1 MNKITDDNCLRIP
14 VPADFNFEECL
25 IFLNRSLQE
34 NLHRIKDGRIR
45 KLIRHQDEL
54 ILVEIT
60 HANRYLHLEFLNG
73 APSEEGMRAV
83 AEYVWGWFD
92 LKTDLTPFYELAAG
106 DPILQPI
113 VKKYYGLRILGM
125 PDLFEA
131 MAWAI
136 MGQQI
141 NLTFA
146 YTLKKRLVENF
157 GSSFVYEGESYYW
170 AFPSFE
176 TIAALSES
184 DLTPLQ
190 FSGRKAE
197 YLIGVA
203 GEMAEGK
210 LAKEQFMNRNDTE
223 KIEKELV
230 VLRGI
235 GPWSANYVMMKCLAI
250 PSAFPLADVGLHNAL
265 KAQLGL
271 EQKPSLAEIEHYAK
285 NWKGWEAY
293 ATFYLWRSLYE

>member
-1 MNKITDDNCLRIP
+1 MISKTNNNCLK
-14 VPADFNFEECL
+14 VPTPAEFNFEECL
-25 IFLNRSLQE
+25 VFLNRSGQE
-34 NLHRIKDGRIR
+34 NLHRIKDGKIS
-45 KLIRHQDEL
+45 KLLNHQEEL
-54 ILVEIT
+54 MLIGIT
-60 HANRYLHLEFLNG
+60 HSDRHLSIEFLNG
-73 APSEEGMRAV
+73 VPSERGQRA
-83 AEYVWGWFD
+83 AADYVWEWFD
-92 LKTDLTPFYELAAG
+92 LKTDLFPFYDMAAF
-106 DPILQPI
+106 DPILQRI
-113 VKKYYGLRILGM
+113 VKNHYGLRILAI

-131 MAWAI
+131 LAWAI

-157 GSSFVYEGESYYW
+157 GASLDYEGETYW
-170 AFPSFE
+170 TFPSFQA
-176 TIAALSES
+176 IAALETS
-184 DLTPLQ
+184 DLTQFQ

-203 GEMAEGK
+203 GEMAKGT
-210 LAKEQFMNRNDTE
+210 LVKENFMNRRDTQT
-223 KIEKELV
+223 IEKELV
-230 VLRGI
+230 AFRGI

-265 KAQLGL
+265 KKQLNL
-271 EQKPSLAEIEHYAK
+271 EKKPSLAEIEHHAE

>member
-1 MNKITDDNCLRIP
+1 MKTTTDDNCLRIP
-14 VPADFNFEECL
+14 TPADFNFEECL

-34 NLHRIKDGRIR
+34 NLHRIEDGRIR
-45 KLIRHQDEL
+45 KLIRDEEEM
-54 ILVEIT
+54 ILFEIT
-60 HANRYLHLEFLNG
+60 HSHRHLQLEFLNG
-73 APSEEGMRAV
+73 TPSEAGQRA
-83 AEYVWGWFD
+83 AGDYVWQWFD
-92 LKTDLTPFYELAAG
+92 LKTDLTPFYELAEQDA
-106 DPILQPI
+106 ILQPI
-113 VKKYYGLRILGM
+113 VRRYYGLRILGM

-157 GSSFVYEGESYYW
+157 GSPFVYEGEDYW

-176 TIAALSES
+176 TIAALSVS
-184 DLTPLQ
+184 DLTSLQ

-210 LAKEQFMNRNDTE
+210 LAREQFMERNDTE
-223 KIEKELV
+223 AIEKELV
-230 VLRGI
+230 ALRGI

-265 KAQLGL
+265 KVQLGL
-271 EQKPSLAEIEHYAK
+271 EQKPTFAEIERYAE

>member
-1 MNKITDDNCLRIP
+1 MISKTNGNYLRIS

-34 NLHRIKDGRIR
+34 NLHRIKNGRIR
-45 KLIRHQDEL
+45 KLINHQEEL
-54 ILVEIT
+54 VLFEIT
-60 HANRYLHLEFLNG
+60 HSNRQLHLEFLNG
-73 APSEEGMRAV
+73 VPSEEGQRA
-83 AEYVWGWFD
+83 AADYVWEWFD
-92 LKTDLTPFYELAAG
+92 LKKDLTPFYDMAAQ

-113 VKKYYGLRILGM
+113 VKEYWGLRILGM

-131 MAWAI
+131 LAWAI

-146 YTLKKRLVENF
+146 YSLKKRLVENF
-157 GSSFVYEGESYYW
+157 GASLVHEEEVYW
-170 AFPSFE
+170 TFPSFE
-176 TIAALSES
+176 AIAALEMN
-184 DLTPLQ
+184 DLTQLQ

-203 GEMAEGK
+203 GEMAKGS
-210 LAKEQFMNRNDTE
+210 LLKENFMNRRDTE
-223 KIEKELV
+223 TIEKELV
-230 VLRGI
+230 AFRGI

-250 PSAFPLADVGLHNAL
+250 PSAFPIADVGLHNAL
-265 KAQLGL
+265 KKQLDL
-271 EQKPSLAEIEHYAK
+271 EKKPSIAEIEHHAE

-293 ATFYLWRSLYE
+293 ATFYLWRSLL

>member
-1 MNKITDDNCLRIP
+1 MKTTTDDNCLRIP
-14 VPADFNFEECL
+14 TPADFNFEECL

-34 NLHRIKDGRIR
+34 NLHRIEDGRIR
-45 KLIRHQDEL
+45 KLIRDEEEM
-54 ILVEIT
+54 ILFEIA
-60 HANRYLHLEFLNG
+60 HSHRHLQLEFLNG
-73 APSEEGMRAV
+73 TPSEAGQRA
-83 AEYVWGWFD
+83 AGDYVWQWFD
-92 LKTDLTPFYELAAG
+92 LKTDLTPFYELAEQDA
-106 DPILQPI
+106 ILQPI
-113 VKKYYGLRILGM
+113 VRRYYGLRILGM

-157 GSSFVYEGESYYW
+157 GSPFVYEGEDYW

-176 TIAALSES
+176 TIAALSVS
-184 DLTPLQ
+184 DLTTLQ

-210 LAKEQFMNRNDTE
+210 LAREQFMERNDTE
-223 KIEKELV
+223 AIEKELV
-230 VLRGI
+230 ALRGI

-265 KAQLGL
+265 KVQLGL
-271 EQKPSLAEIEHYAK
+271 EQKPTFAEIERYAE

>member
-1 MNKITDDNCLRIP
+1 MNTEINDNCLRVP
-14 VPADFNFEECL
+14 APADFNFEECL
-25 IFLNRSLQE
+25 VFLNRSLQE

-45 KLIRHQDEL
+45 KLINHQQEL
-54 ILVEIT
+54 VLFEIT
-60 HANRYLHLEFLNG
+60 HSHRHLHIDFLNG
-73 APSEEGMRAV
+73 TPSEEGKRA
-83 AEYVWGWFD
+83 AADYVWEWFD
-92 LKTDLTPFYELAAG
+92 LKTDLAPFYEMAAQ
-106 DPILQPI
+106 DSILQPI
-113 VKKYYGLRILGM
+113 VKDHYGLRILGM

-131 MAWAI
+131 LAWAI

-157 GSSFVYEGESYYW
+157 GASLVYEGETYW
-170 AFPSFE
+170 TFPAFRA
-176 TIAALSES
+176 IAALEMN
-184 DLTPLQ
+184 DLTQLQ

-203 GEMAEGK
+203 GEMAKGK
-210 LAKEQFMNRNDTE
+210 LLKENFMNRADTE
-223 KIEKELV
+223 TIERELV
-230 VLRGI
+230 AFRGI

-250 PSAFPLADVGLHNAL
+250 TSAFPLADVGLHNAL
-265 KAQLGL
+265 KKQLELG
-271 EQKPSLAEIEHYAK
+271 QKPSLAEIERYAE

>member
-1 MNKITDDNCLRIP
+1 MDTKINEEFLRIP
-14 VPADFNFEECL
+14 TPPDFNFKECL

-34 NLHRIKDGRIR
+34 NLHRINDGGIR
-45 KLIRHQDEL
+45 KLINHQKEL
-54 ILVEIT
+54 VLIEIT
-60 HANRYLHLEFLNG
+60 HSARHLHIEFLNG
-73 APSEEGMRAV
+73 APSEEGKRA
-83 AEYVWGWFD
+83 AADYVWEWFD
-92 LKTDLTPFYELAAG
+92 LKTNLTPFYERAAQ

-113 VKKYYGLRILGM
+113 VKEYYGLRILGM

-131 MAWAI
+131 LAWAI

-157 GSSFVYEGESYYW
+157 GASLVYEGETYW
-170 AFPSFE
+170 TFPSLDA
-176 TIAALSES
+176 IAALEMS
-184 DLTPLQ
+184 DLTQLQ

-203 GEMAEGK
+203 GEMAKGT
-210 LAKEQFMNRNDTE
+210 LAKENFMNRTDTE
-223 KIEKELV
+223 TIEKELV
-230 VLRGI
+230 AFRGI

-250 PSAFPLADVGLHNAL
+250 PSAFPIADVGLHNAL
-265 KAQLGL
+265 KKQLSL
-271 EQKPSLAEIEHYAK
+271 EQKPSLSEIGRYAE